1 MTSQQT
7 HRWWCPSCKER
18 SNDFIDVTSIG
29 GTSRALCGICN
40 NEAKLMPLK
49 LTVPELLRAA
59 ADTYEQRN
67 KLYGDNYKRFGSVM
81 RALIPDG
88 VKLETEEDW
97 NRFGVFFHLVG
108 KVTRYAA
115 NINSGG
121 HADSAHD
128 ASVYA
133 AMLEELTQEKEKG

>member
-1 MTSQQT
+1 MTT
-7 HRWWCPSCKER
+7 EDKRWWCPSCKER
-18 SNDFIDVTSIG
+18 SSNFINFTSIG
-29 GTSRALCGICN
+29 GAPRALCGSCN
-40 NEAKLMPLK
+40 SEAKLIPHQ

-59 ADTYEQRN
+59 AETYEQRN

-81 RALIPDG
+81 LALLPGG
-88 VKLETEEDW
+88 VKLETEDDW

-108 KVTRYAA
+108 KLTRYAA
-115 NINSGG
+115 NINEGG
-121 HADSAHD
+121 HEDSAHD